1 MKEQKWDS
9 SIEDAKEFFD
19 ASQLLPDENSEV
31 KMTAS
36 ESNTHITELRRRI
49 EERIDSKRIAH
60 EFDDEF
66 DYDGPVDGI
75 Q

>member
-19 ASQLLPDENSEV
+19 ASLMLPEEDSDVKVANSG
-31 KMTAS
+31 
-36 ESNTHITELRRRI
+36 SNTHITELRRRI

-66 DYDGPVDGI
+66 DFDELTDEI